1 MPTGPCQVANGQ
13 IGASV
18 GAWIVV
24 LFVPPWRRPS
34 QMHMQQKSD
43 SAFARQTEGER
54 GSERMRGRRRRSI
67 KKGRERERPKSDI
80 LGGVPFYPIRSLSLF
95 AGSDK

>member
-24 LFVPPWRRPS
+24 LFVPPWRPS
-34 QMHMQQKSD
+34 QMHVQPKSD

-54 GSERMRGRRRRSI
+54 ES
-67 KKGRERERPKSDI
+67 ERERKNGREEEEEEEKESE
-80 LGGVPFYPIRSLSLF
+80 GKRASEVRHTRW
-95 AGSDK
+95 